1 MLIGLFV
8 RKGYQGIARSQVIA
22 RAFGRDVTSARAE
35 GLERRLLLTTFVVTD
50 PGDPLSL
57 LHPGVTLR
65 DAIVASNLVPGPNTI
80 AFNLPAGSTTIQPVI
95 PLPAVTTSTL
105 IDGTTQ
111 PGYAGTPIVWIQ
123 ATAGSAG
130 NNGLTLSASNSAVKG
145 LAVTG
150 FTGGAG
156 VELGGANDLIDA
168 DYLGIDPSGGVSGGN
183 RLNTPE
189 VNQYG
194 AKADGAGDVVRNSV
208 LSNNQAAGLRIT
220 GDNTQ
225 VTGDLIGTDPTGEQ
239 ARANQMAGVLLTS
252 ASNVTIGGLTAA
264 ARNVI
269 SGNFNDAIAVTNPG
283 SGDVI
288 EGNYIGIDAAGTT
301 AVPMY
306 PGSSGNGGDGIN
318 LNSTGPSTTTGLT
331 VGGGASGAGNVI
343 SGNQGD
349 GVFIQDASG
358 NAVTGNL
365 IGTDAAGTA
374 AVGNL
379 ADGIQVAGNSSN
391 NSFGGAGT
399 ARNVISANAGDG
411 VTFDTAST
419 TSGNIVSGNFIGTD
433 ISGSAALANSGN
445 GITALSNI
453 TIGASGAGN
462 TISGNSQNGIELDGS
477 GNTVVYNNIG
487 VQAADPSAG
496 LGNGVD
502 GVRVLGSNNVI
513 GTTTAG
519 NNIGYN
525 VGNGVTVGLSAADT
539 TAVQNSIRGDNIYYN
554 GQLGIDLGNDGVT
567 YNDPEDLDIG
577 PNLLENFPVLTS
589 VTLSGNTATISGTLN
604 STPLSTF
611 AIDFFASQIW
621 DTTHYGEG
629 QKYLGSISVT
639 TDASGNA
646 SFTAT
651 MPGVPSGFN
660 YFAATA
666 TDSNGNTSEFAY
678 DPVAGTNH
686 ASSPRRHRAA
696 SELLHTL
703 SQREIRQM
711 RSES

>member
-1 MLIGLFV
+1 MSIGLFI
-8 RKGYQGIARSQVIA
+8 RKGYQRIGRNQAIA
-22 RAFGRDVTSARAE
+22 RAIGRGVSSVQAE
-35 GLERRLLLTTFVVTD
+35 GLERRVLLTTFVVTD
-50 PGDPLSL
+50 PGDPLTP

-65 DAIVASNLVPGPNTI
+65 DAILASNLVPGPNTI

-95 PLPAVTTSTL
+95 PLPAVNSSTL

-111 PGYAGTPIVWIQ
+111 PGYAGTPIIWIQ
-123 ATAGSAG
+123 ATPTSSGS
-130 NNGLTLSASNSAVKG
+130 NGLTLSSGTSGVKG

-168 DYLGIDPSGGVSGGN
+168 DFLGIDPSGGVNNGN
-183 RLNTPE
+183 RLNTAE

-225 VTGDLIGTDPTGEQ
+225 VTGNLIGTDPTGEQ
-239 ARANQMAGVLLTS
+239 ARSNDVAGVELTT
-252 ASNVTIGGLTAA
+252 ASNVTIGGTTVA

-269 SGNFNDAIAVTNPG
+269 SGNFNDAIVLTNPG
-283 SGDVI
+283 SGDIV
-288 EGNYIGIDAAGTT
+288 EGNYIGIDAAGAT

-306 PGSSGNGGDGIN
+306 TASSGNGGYGIY
-318 LNSTGPSTTTGLT
+318 LQSTTPGATTGLT
-331 VGGGASGAGNVI
+331 VGGTAAGAGNVI
-343 SGNQGD
+343 AGNQID

-358 NAVTGNL
+358 NTVAGNL
-365 IGTDAAGTA
+365 IGTSATGNV
-374 AVGNL
+374 AVGNEG
-379 ADGIQVAGNSSN
+379 DGVQVTGNSSN
-391 NSFGGAGT
+391 NSIGGAGT

-411 VTFDTAST
+411 VTFDTGST
-419 TSGNIVSGNFIGTD
+419 NSGNVVTGNFIGTD

-445 GITALSNI
+445 GITVLSNI

-462 TISGNSQNGIELDGS
+462 TISGNSENGIELDGS

-525 VGNGVTVGLSAADT
+525 VGNGVTVGLSPADT
-539 TAVQNSIRGDNIYYN
+539 TAIQNSIRGNNIYYN
-554 GQLGIDLGNDGVT
+554 GKLGIDLGNDGVT
-567 YNDPEDLDIG
+567 YNDPEDPDVG
-577 PNLLENFPVLTS
+577 PNLLQNFPVLTS

-611 AIDFFASQIW
+611 AIDFFSSQIW

-639 TDASGNA
+639 TDATGNA

-678 DPVAGTNH
+678 DPVAGTH
-686 ASSPRRHRAA
+686 PATSSRRHRAA
-696 SELLHTL
+696 SELLH
-703 SQREIRQM
+703 RDER
-711 RSES
+711 